1 VAMGGRIEV
10 DSQPGKGARFRGRV
24 PLPWTRQAAATG
36 EAPALPMLPPLRIL
50 LVEDDAT
57 VAEVIAGLLRS
68 RGHEVVHV
76 LHGLGALS
84 EIATDG
90 FDVGLLDLDLPALD
104 GTAIARQ
111 LRTLGYELPLVAVTA
126 RSDAYAESQVL
137 AAGFDGFLRK
147 PVTGDMLVAAI
158 IQARAKRQTTT

>member
-1 VAMGGRIEV
+1 MAMGGRIEV
-10 DSQPGKGARFRGRV
+10 DSQPGKGARFRVRL

-76 LHGLGALS
+76 LHGLGLCRRSLPTASMSACSISTCLRWTALRS
-84 EIATDG
+84 PASCAPWATNCHWW
-90 FDVGLLDLDLPALD
+90 
-104 GTAIARQ
+104 R
-111 LRTLGYELPLVAVTA
+111 
-126 RSDAYAESQVL
+126 
-137 AAGFDGFLRK
+137 
-147 PVTGDMLVAAI
+147 
-158 IQARAKRQTTT
+158 